1 MKKFNLKEAVKNL
14 NEKLKNDKKFKA
26 RFATLTVA
34 GVIVIATAITVP
46 TVVHN
51 NKIKAEENT
60 TNVAVQA
67 EPETETTTLPDGVE
81 TTVDAEGHVV
91 PVTDESGNFVYTTA
105 TPETT
110 IAAID
115 NTAVEN
121 NNANNDNAGGN
132 KGSSSNT
139 GSSNNKSTGGNKNT
153 GANKTNN
160 GNKNNSGNKGNSGG
174 SNSSGGSQQQ
184 GTRPVTEADVKAI
197 VEEAKAYARS
207 KGFVID
213 SSMTEVGTSWGPE
226 LGINKEFEPGD
237 NKLYAEHLRDRID
250 STYENMRTVNGSWG
264 ITENGRAVR
273 GHNVKAEGRSF
284 DELWSE
290 DPATINIFYKYRPND
305 SAEPYYIYVVTV

>member
-1 MKKFNLKEAVKNL
+1 MKKFNLKEAAKNL

-81 TTVDAEGHVV
+81 TTIDAEGHVV

-110 IAAID
+110 IAAIES
-115 NTAVEN
+115 TAANVN
-121 NNANNDNAGGN
+121 NNTNNTAGGN

-139 GSSNNKSTGGNKNT
+139 GSSNNKSTGGKKST
-153 GANKTNN
+153 GGNKTNS

-197 VEEAKAYARS
+197 VEEAKAYARN
-207 KGFVID
+207 KYGFVID
-213 SSMTEVGTSWGPE
+213 SSLTEVGTSWGPE
-226 LGINKEFEPGD
+226 TGILAKFDDARKAKYSKDLRDEIDGVYKGGRQDFSELSD
-237 NKLYAEHLRDRID
+237 EEYAE
-250 STYENMRTVNGSWG
+250 
-264 ITENGRAVR
+264 
-273 GHNVKAEGRSF
+273 
-284 DELWSE
+284 LWKKH
-290 DPATINIFYKYRPND
+290 PARMNIFYKYRPND
-305 SAEPYYIYVVTV
+305 SAEPYYIYVVY